1 MGLGVKCEEFHI
13 VWMEGADQEFASL
26 FIDSFLIFMIQCNET
41 GGPVRLTNYICL
53 WKMTGLGALSR
64 KE

>member
-26 FIDSFLIFMIQCNET
+26 FIDSFLISMMQFNET
-41 GGPVRLTNYICL
+41 GGPVRLTNCICVL
-53 WKMTGLGALSR
+53 RMAGLGALSR